1 MQLELLGVKMKNDY
15 YSKPYS
21 EWTYEQL
28 KKELEGLNQSIKHTG
43 YGVKDV
49 MMKDAIECELDWRD
63 EKGYYLHTPK
73 EIKEEE
79 GSENE

>member
-1 MQLELLGVKMKNDY
+1 MKNDY

-28 KKELEGLNQSIKHTG
+28 KKELDGLDQSIKHTS

-49 MMKDAIECELDWRD
+49 MMKDAIEGELDWRD
-63 EKGYYLHTPK
+63 EKGYSLHTPK

-79 GSENE
+79 GSENEYV